1 VFDGFSE
8 LPLND
13 SMVARLAQQVN
24 VNQQILNV
32 NGQLD
37 PVLFFRSTHP
47 LGFSHL
53 HQNEPRLKLPALIR
67 AWLFATFC
75 TVLKKIR
82 SPARAG
88 E

>member
-37 PVLFFRSTHP
+37 PVLFSINSSP
-47 LGFSHL
+47 
-53 HQNEPRLKLPALIR
+53 
-67 AWLFATFC
+67 WLFAPSS
-75 TVLKKIR
+75 K
-82 SPARAG
+82 
-88 E
+88 